1 MKKFLKIFI
10 IVIIVVA
17 PFTSQA
23 GSLKDAMMISS
34 YGIKAQGERMKV
46 VAENIANSENTGSN
60 PSEAPYQRKVIYFE
74 NKRDS
79 EKGINALKVRKVGRD
94 VSQGTLVY
102 RPDHPAANPEGYVRL
117 PNVDRTLESMDLREA
132 QRSYEANISVIETT
146 KKMMDRTLDL
156 MR

>member
-1 MKKFLKIFI
+1 MKGIFKIFI
-10 IVIIVVA
+10 VA
-17 PFTSQA
+17 ALLALPLASQA

-60 PSEAPYQRKVIYFE
+60 PSESPYQRKVIYFD
-74 NKRDS
+74 NKHDA
-79 EKGINALKVRKVGRD
+79 EKGINALKVRKIGRD
-94 VSQGTLVY
+94 TSLGKLVY